1 MDGERTGSTRTAP
14 QRRDRAPETLA
25 AAALALALLAVAS
38 HIPDA
43 GALDALACIKFYL
56 AQGCLP

>member
-1 MDGERTGSTRTAP
+1 MPDQRTGTTSTAL
-14 QRRDRAPETLA
+14 QRRDRAPEALA
-25 AAALALALLAVAS
+25 AAALVVALLAVAS
-38 HIPDA
+38 HVPDA